1 VFGTIAAM
9 DDYELESTRR
19 SLVMSGPGATV
30 GWRTEVALDLVE
42 GLIAARQRILELEL
56 ALSRATT

>member
-1 VFGTIAAM
+1 M

-56 ALSRATT
+56 ALSRATA